1 MLEVVPAR
9 WQAAFDQLV
18 ANVQG
23 HGIFAA
29 PYITMLP
36 IRRMVQLLPHRGV
49 QLDVL
54 TDLSSVEKGFTDPRA
69 LLYLLD
75 KCPHTRIWY
84 LPHLHAKVYIADE
97 REAIVTSAN
106 LTEYGLNR
114 NYEYGVRIT
123 DPGIVR
129 RIRADLLEYKGLGNI
144 VPREELE
151 RLIPVADRLDEIRQ
165 RMEQE
170 VQQVLR
176 RELQH
181 QLEIVRTQLME
192 IRADRKTTN
201 GIFADTILYLLRQHG
216 PLTTAQLHPLIQQI
230 HPDLCDDTIDRVI
243 KGVHFGKLWKHY
255 VRNAQQTLKRQG
267 RIRFDGQRWQLIE

>member
-9 WQAAFDQLV
+9 WQSTFDHLITTI
-18 ANVQG
+18 QG
-23 HGIFAA
+23 HGILAA
-29 PYITMLP
+29 PYITMPP
-36 IRRMVQLLPHRGV
+36 IQRIVQLLPHRGV
-49 QLDVL
+49 QLDIL
-54 TDLSSVEKGFTDPRA
+54 TDLSSIVKGFTDPRA
-69 LLYLLD
+69 LLHLL
-75 KCPHTRIWY
+75 KECPRTRIWY

-129 RIRADLLEYKGLGNI
+129 RIREDLLEYKDLGNVI
-144 VPREELE
+144 PREELE
-151 RLIPVADRLDEIRQ
+151 RLIPVAERLDELRQ
-165 RMEQE
+165 RMERE
-170 VQQVLR
+170 VQQAFTEV
-176 RELQH
+176 QH
-181 QLEIVRTQLME
+181 QVEIIKTQLME

-201 GIFADTILYLLRQHG
+201 GIFADTILYLLRRYG

-230 HPDLCDDTIDRVI
+230 HPDLCDDTVDRVI

-255 VRNAQQTLKRQG
+255 VRNAQQTLRRQG
-267 RIRFDGQRWQLIE
+267 RIRFDGQRWQLME